1 MRNDIG
7 NILYRTLKS
16 HFVFLE
22 AAGSTIFLLIID
34 HKKKRHL
41 HCLLDKKKKWGKE
54 SWQMKEDVGE
64 FRLGCQ

>member
-22 AAGSTIFLLIID
+22 AAGSNIFLLIID

-41 HCLLDKKKKWGKE
+41 HCLLDKKKSGEKKAGK
-54 SWQMKEDVGE
+54 
-64 FRLGCQ
+64 